1 MKTEQPFSVN
11 GAIMNT
17 IHFNCYKIATKI
29 TLIAF
34 AHDLGVLELPHH
46 KEYME
51 INGDSLAKILKHA
64 IGEQTVYV
72 FEFGCVT
79 CVNFNADEIQTF
91 SLFMDQYFHNNKRQ
105 TLLKYNQLFSISVD
119 DQSLFHLFPDN
130 SSLNQF
136 SPIVIPTIAIALAK
150 LIALS
155 AMEENLDVIFDETEG
170 FVNRM
175 QNGKINIKAAKYA
188 KKMAKVLRFEY
199 DSAYSIRVFER
210 CDIANNILESRLLYD
225 QLMQKFQYTKR
236 ITILQQKMETVHTI
250 FTAFLSYSQNWQE
263 NRELY
268 IEIALLALF
277 PLFYL

>member
-1 MKTEQPFSVN
+1 MKTEQPFSVT
-11 GAIMNT
+11 GGIMRT

-29 TLIAF
+29 PLIPF
-34 AHDLGVLELPHH
+34 AHDLGQELPHH
-46 KEYME
+46 REYTE
-51 INGDSLAKILKHA
+51 IYGDCLARILKHG
-64 IGEQTVYV
+64 IKEQTAYV

-79 CVNFNADEIQTF
+79 FVNFNTDEIQTF

-105 TLLKYNQLFSISVD
+105 TFLKYNQFFSISVD
-119 DQSLFHLFPDN
+119 DQNSFHLFYDD
-130 SSLNQF
+130 STIIEF
-136 SPIVIPTIAIALAK
+136 SPIVIPTISIALAK
-150 LIALS
+150 LMALS
-155 AMEENLDVIFDETEG
+155 AMEENLDIIFDETEG

-210 CDIANNILESRLLYD
+210 CDIANNVLESRILYD
-225 QLMQKFQYTKR
+225 QLMRKFQYTKR
-236 ITILQQKMETVHTI
+236 IRILQQKMETVHTI
-250 FTAFLSYSQNWQE
+250 FTAFLSYSQSWQE